1 MIADFFTKPLQG
13 RQFYKLRDQVMNVDP
28 SSKLKE
34 DDDNGNESNKTQDGS
49 DVDPGPEGLDE
60 VIDFEDGSRI

>member
-1 MIADFFTKPLQG
+1 
-13 RQFYKLRDQVMNVDP
+13 MNVDP